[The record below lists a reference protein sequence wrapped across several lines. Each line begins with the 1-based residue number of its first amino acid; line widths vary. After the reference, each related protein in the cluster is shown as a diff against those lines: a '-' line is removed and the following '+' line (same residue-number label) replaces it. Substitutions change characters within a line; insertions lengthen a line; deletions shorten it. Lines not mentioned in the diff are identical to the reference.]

1 MSLVRLSNRLRSPDL
16 WAFARALA
24 IAVPAGA
31 LCAALKTPL
40 PWMIG
45 PLVACAIASGSGM
58 RLLCPAPVRC
68 AGLWAIGTAL
78 GLFFSPAVLLR
89 MAQQAPAIV
98 AGVVW
103 SILLG
108 LAFAWA
114 LRRFA
119 QLDPPTAFF
128 AGAIGGASEM
138 ALQGERNGGT
148 VETIAAVHSLRI
160 LLVVIAVPFA
170 FKWLGVRG
178 TDVYEH
184 VARRIDYDGL
194 AVLIAATVGGALVL
208 RWARSPNPWVLGPL
222 LVSIVLTG
230 AGLWFSA
237 LPPWMITTGQV
248 FIGISLGTRF
258 RPGFFRRA
266 PRPLGVALVSTL
278 VGIPVTAAFGWGLG
292 ALTGVAPATMVLATA
307 PGGIAE
313 MSLTAKMLAL
323 GVPVVTVFHVAR
335 VVFLVLAG
343 NLVYRLIAARVG
355 WPHVHARRA
364 PVRAGDDD

>member
-1 MSLVRLSNRLRSPDL
+1 MTYSHILLERDGRLGRIVLNRPQILNGIDATMLAQCR
-16 WAFARALA
+16 AALA
-24 IAVPAGA
+24 
-31 LCAALKTPL
+31 
-40 PWMIG
+40 
-45 PLVACAIASGSGM
+45 
-58 RLLCPAPVRC
+58 
-68 AGLWAIGTAL
+68 
-78 GLFFSPAVLLR
+78 
-89 MAQQAPAIV
+89 
-98 AGVVW
+98 
-103 SILLG
+103 
-108 LAFAWA
+108 
-114 LRRFA
+114 
-119 QLDPPTAFF
+119 
-128 AGAIGGASEM
+128 
-138 ALQGERNGGT
+138 ALQEGG
-148 VETIAAVHSLRI
+148 
-160 LLVVIAVPFA
+160 
-170 FKWLGVRG
+170 G
-178 TDVYEH
+178 TDV
-184 VARRIDYDGL
+184 V
-194 AVLIAATVGGALVL
+194 
-208 RWARSPNPWVLGPL
+208 
-222 LVSIVLTG
+222 VLTG

-292 ALTGVAPATMVLATA
+292 TLTGVAPATMVLATA

>member
-1 MSLVRLSNRLRSPDL
+1 MTPVPLRDLLHAASLA
-16 WAFARALA
+16 AFARALA

-31 LCAALKTPL
+31 LCSALKAPL

-45 PLVACAIASGSGM
+45 PLVACAIASGSGV

-78 GLFFSPAVLLR
+78 GLFFTPAVLLR
-89 MAQQAPAIV
+89 MLQQAPAIA

-119 QLDPPTAFF
+119 YLDPPTAFF

-138 ALQGERNGGT
+138 ALQGERNGGRF
-148 VETIAAVHSLRI
+148 ETIAAVHSLRI
-160 LLVVIAVPFA
+160 MLVVILVPFA

-178 TDVYEH
+178 TDLYEH
-184 VARRIDYDGL
+184 VARPVDYGGL

-208 RWARSPNPWVLGPL
+208 RRARSPNPWVLGPL

-230 AGLWFSA
+230 SGQWFSA
-237 LPPWMITTGQV
+237 LPPWMVTLGQL

-258 RPGFFRRA
+258 QPGFFRRA

-278 VGIPVTAAFGWGLG
+278 IGIPVTVGFGWGLG
-292 ALTGVAPATMVLATA
+292 ALAGVAPATMVLATA

-313 MSLTAKMLAL
+313 MSLTAKMLGL

-343 NLVYRLIAARVG
+343 NLVYRLIAERVG
-355 WPHVHARRA
+355 WPHVRTRRGA
-364 PVRAGDDD
+364 DRGGDDD